1 MAMSKLAQKAVA
13 AITRLQPD
21 PSEGY
26 LAQRKAEDAAG
37 KLTVASPRCRIDNLS
52 VTADDG
58 YEIPCRVFT
67 PLDVDFSLRTGLKV
81 TDDYRGTILF
91 FHGGGWANGDV
102 DFYSDACMRT
112 ALKLE
117 RRVVAVEYR
126 RSPEFKFPRPLMDC
140 YNVACALFAKQLLPD
155 VRVPR
160 IVLMGDSAGG
170 NLAAGVACLARDR
183 GDFHPNNM
191 VLLYPLTYSDHSL
204 GTIFD
209 SVRENGE
216 GFILTREAIV
226 DYTDMYINGPED
238 LENPLLAPLLT
249 PDLGNLPRT
258 LVITAEYD
266 PLRDEGEAFAARLEA
281 DGTEVECV
289 RIRDAVH
296 GYYLYP
302 SVLSFVRDTYDLME
316 EFLNTASPE
325 HGGKGPAGEGTV
337 APGEAAKGAAEENGS
352 GAGGAGAGAGAAA
365 GDGKAPGASAP
376 GAAGASG
383 HGPKHAAAPKSTD
396 SAADEAPENPLSALL
411 KPVAES
417 LGLGGAFSPEGRKRW
432 IKLLGTDS
440 TM

>member
-1 MAMSKLAQKAVA
+1 MSKLAQKAVA

-37 KLTVASPRCRIDNLS
+37 KLTVASPRCRIDNVT

-58 YEIPCRVFT
+58 YEIPCRIFT

-81 TDDYRGTILF
+81 SDDYRGTILYL
-91 FHGGGWANGDV
+91 HGGGWANGDV

-191 VLLYPLTYSDHSL
+191 VLLYPLTYSDHSPQ
-204 GTIFD
+204 TIFD

-281 DGTEVECV
+281 DGTQVECV

-302 SVLSFVRDTYDLME
+302 SVLSFVRDTFDLVE
-316 EFLNTASPE
+316 DFLNSANPE
-325 HGGKGPAGEGTV
+325 HGGVKPVTDGAVKVDNKAAAKGAGEGTAAPPV
-337 APGEAAKGAAEENGS
+337 ADGEAQTAPA
-352 GAGGAGAGAGAAA
+352 AAA
-365 GDGKAPGASAP
+365 GVNGKA
-376 GAAGASG
+376 AAGKSAA
-383 HGPKHAAAPKSTD
+383 PKHAAPKAATAGEDSTPD
-396 SAADEAPENPLSALL
+396 SPIAALL
-411 KPVAES
+411 KPVAET
-417 LGLGGAFSPEGRKRW
+417 LGLGGAFSSEGRKRW
-432 IKLLGTDS
+432 IGLIGIDS

>member
-1 MAMSKLAQKAVA
+1 MPMSKLAQKAVA
-13 AITRLQPD
+13 AITKLQPD

-37 KLTVASPRCRIDNLS
+37 KLIVASPRCRIDNLT

-67 PLDVDFSLRTGLKV
+67 PLDVDFSPRTGLKV
-81 TDDYRGTILF
+81 TDDYRGTILYL
-91 FHGGGWANGDV
+91 HGGGWANGDV

-126 RSPEFKFPRPLMDC
+126 RSPEHKFPRPLMDC
-140 YNVACALFAKQLLPD
+140 YNAACALFAKQLLPD

-170 NLAAGVACLARDR
+170 NLAAAVACLARDR
-183 GDFHPNNM
+183 GDFHPSTM
-191 VLLYPLTYSDHSL
+191 VLLYPLTYSDHSPS
-204 GTIFD
+204 TIFD

-216 GFILTREAIV
+216 GYILTREAIQ

-249 PDLGNLPRT
+249 SDLGGLPRT

-281 DGTEVECV
+281 DGTPVECV

-302 SVLSFVRDTYDLME
+302 SVLSFVRDTYDLIE
-316 EFLNTASPE
+316 RFLNNPAAPSSDEDNTA
-325 HGGKGPAGEGTV
+325 KGTSGFGDGAAKPAV
-337 APGEAAKGAAEENGS
+337 AKGAP
-352 GAGGAGAGAGAAA
+352 GGLAA
-365 GDGKAPGASAP
+365 G
-376 GAAGASG
+376 
-383 HGPKHAAAPKSTD
+383 
-396 SAADEAPENPLSALL
+396 SAADDADTGTGKPADASPDPAAALAALL
-411 KPVAES
+411 KPVAQT

-432 IKLLGTDS
+432 IELLGTDL

>member
-183 GDFHPNNM
+183 GDFRPNNM
-191 VLLYPLTYSDHSL
+191 VLLYPLTYSDHSPA
-204 GTIFD
+204 TIFD

-302 SVLSFVRDTYDLME
+302 SVLSFVRDTYDLLE

-325 HGGKGPAGEGTV
+325 HGGKGPSGQAAAGPGAAAAAGAAGSNANGAAGAGE
-337 APGEAAKGAAEENGS
+337 APGASGVSGEPGKGAAE
-352 GAGGAGAGAGAAA
+352 AA
-365 GDGKAPGASAP
+365 GR
-376 GAAGASG
+376 
-383 HGPKHAAAPKSTD
+383 GPKHAAAFKGAD
-396 SAADEAPENPLSALL
+396 SAADEVPENPLSALL

-417 LGLGGAFSPEGRKRW
+417 LGLGGAFSQEGRKRW